1 MEGGQWKHSCS
12 FREGGGGLQGPLML
26 VWRADRVV
34 VGDKVP
40 TCWFGGKCAFTA
52 DIERLQLMHNIN
64 VDHLAINKFRSK
76 SQKH

>member
-1 MEGGQWKHSCS
+1 
-12 FREGGGGLQGPLML
+12 ML